1 MLPASYIVEDFVES
15 VLRAGDWGSAIVY
28 IDIASVSPRF
38 LVYLESLLASCNSF
52 VLHKIISFEFRGL
65 VHHKALARQ
74 VKQDAENAK
83 IERYL
88 YVQSLEPIFCRYLAN
103 AYSRYVSYTCVVGL
117 QFSMPVFLFRDPRYV
132 AQLVANKELQ
142 DFLIWRAK
150 KIQDHVRFSFSLGL
164 LKKTLLDLIEYL
176 FDLCVVGKRFRKNRM
191 VTATSYVQRGTV
203 DVHLVGK
210 PYYKFC
216 IDQLYDEKVE
226 LVDSQLQ
233 IGDGSS
239 FILDKNTKDI
249 DLIILG
255 PVAMSM
261 LVGYLSDVSSLI
273 AHGFILNKICVK
285 SHPRFRSL
293 TDHLVKELTSRFGNE
308 IPVSDISVIDTI
320 ALDRDSSVVLGYYSS
335 LFDELASSGFK
346 GQCLISERA
355 TSDRYPEM
363 PVNILSGERFGFNN
377 PYLMLGSDGGF
388 TRSTKTD

>member
-1 MLPASYIVEDFVES
+1 V
-15 VLRAGDWGSAIVY
+15 GDWDSAVVY

-38 LVYLESLLASCNSF
+38 LAYLESLLASCDGF
-52 VLHKIISFEFRGL
+52 VLHKVISFEFKGL

-74 VKQDAENAK
+74 VKQGVQNSK

-88 YVQSLEPIFCRYLAN
+88 YVQSLEPIFCRYLASI
-103 AYSRYVSYTCVVGL
+103 YSRYVSYTCVVGL
-117 QFSMPVFLFRDPRYV
+117 QFSMPVFLFRDPGYV
-132 AQLVANKELQ
+132 SQLVANKELQ
-142 DFLIWRAK
+142 EFLIWRAK

-164 LKKTLLDLIEYL
+164 LKKKLLDLIECV
-176 FDLCVVGKRFRKNRM
+176 FDLWLVDKRFRKNRM
-191 VTATSYVQRGTV
+191 VKATSYVQRGTV

-216 IDQLYDEKVE
+216 IDQLYDEQVE
-226 LVDSQLQ
+226 LVESHSQA
-233 IGDGSS
+233 GDGSS

-255 PVAMSM
+255 PVSMTM
-261 LVGYLSDVSSLI
+261 LVGYLSDVSSLR
-273 AHGFILNKICVK
+273 ASGFILNKVCVK

-293 TDHLVKELTSRFGNE
+293 ADHLVNELRTRSGTE
-308 IPVSDISVIDTI
+308 MPVSDVSVIETI
-320 ALDRDSSVVLGYYSS
+320 ALDADSSVVLGYYSS

-346 GQCLISERA
+346 GSCIISERA

-363 PVNILSGERFGFNN
+363 PVNILSGENFGFNN

-388 TRSTKTD
+388 TKSSKTD